1 MVLDNGTWYSLSDSG
16 EMKMGWINDNGRWYF
31 SDVSGI
37 MQTGVVQ
44 VDGKIYSL
52 DADTGVMQ
60 VGDVII
66 IGRNDTI

>member
-1 MVLDNGTWYSLSDSG
+1 
-16 EMKMGWINDNGRWYF
+16 MGWINDNGRWYF